1 MLGYFAVINIA
12 TMVGVLKGTFGQ
24 VSGVWST
31 PREGAAGAPL
41 PGRRWVVPTGL
52 LLFAGVLVLSI
63 AAVTAVPFGW
73 RSTSTVVFWG
83 SSIALFYV
91 YFGYPA
97 ALAVLRSLAR
107 KPIVKSPME
116 PRVCLLIAAND
127 EEAVIDAKLRN
138 ALAVDYPP
146 DLLEIVV
153 ASDGSL
159 DDTNVM
165 VRRFAPRVRLL
176 ELSPRRGKIA
186 AINEAMRSIT
196 SDIVVFSDANTFLDP
211 KGIRALVQNFS
222 DPRVGA
228 ASGDVSL
235 VGDRAALARSED
247 LYYLYERWVQQAE
260 SDVGSMIGADGALY
274 AIRRELFV
282 PPSNDTILDDMAIPM
297 AVVRAGR
304 RVVFEASARA
314 YEQGSETAAEEFAR
328 KTRVVAG
335 AIQFLARR
343 DSWIGFESPQAIFS
357 LLSHK
362 GLRWLSPAFLAGT
375 FVSSLV
381 LANVSLGY
389 AAAAAAQGL
398 LFALGII
405 GCWRPLRRI
414 GFVALAHYFCLVQ
427 VAACVGFFRGLSG
440 AQSVLWQRF
449 HRMPVGLV

>member
-1 MLGYFAVINIA
+1 
-12 TMVGVLKGTFGQ
+12 
-24 VSGVWST
+24 
-31 PREGAAGAPL
+31 
-41 PGRRWVVPTGL
+41 
-52 LLFAGVLVLSI
+52 
-63 AAVTAVPFGW
+63 
-73 RSTSTVVFWG
+73 
-83 SSIALFYV
+83 
-91 YFGYPA
+91 
-97 ALAVLRSLAR
+97 
-107 KPIVKSPME
+107 
-116 PRVCLLIAAND
+116 
-127 EEAVIDAKLRN
+127 
-138 ALAVDYPP
+138 
-146 DLLEIVV
+146 
-153 ASDGSL
+153 
-159 DDTNVM
+159 
-165 VRRFAPRVRLL
+165 
-176 ELSPRRGKIA
+176 
-186 AINEAMRSIT
+186 
-196 SDIVVFSDANTFLDP
+196 
-211 KGIRALVQNFS
+211 
-222 DPRVGA
+222 
-228 ASGDVSL
+228 
-235 VGDRAALARSED
+235 
-247 LYYLYERWVQQAE
+247 
-260 SDVGSMIGADGALY
+260 LY

-449 HRMPVGLV
+449 HRMPAGLV